1 MSEREPDETRET
13 AEGQG
18 GAEGE
23 AGTEGQGAGAVA
35 ERGSEREAERGGPP
49 PLAGTPGGR
58 RFERFTERAKKVLV
72 LAQEEAL
79 SFNHNYIG
87 TEHLLLGLLRE
98 EEGIAARVLKAM
110 KVEVDETRAAVE
122 LIVGRGTQPASGP
135 ISLTPRG
142 KRVIQLA
149 EEEARRMG
157 HFHVGTEHLL
167 LGMAVEG
174 EGIAAGV
181 LDRMGATA
189 QRVRIHVLATIATPE
204 ARAGEPAPAARNNVL
219 TCRVDDAD
227 LAAIDT
233 LLEAGVRTTR
243 SEAAS
248 WLIHAG
254 IQANRALFAQVEST
268 VAEIRQLR
276 GRAQT
281 LAQQAMEAPAT
292 DTPGTPGTPG
302 S

>member
-1 MSEREPDETRET
+1 MGEREPDEARET
-13 AEGQG
+13 AEGQAG
-18 GAEGE
+18 GAE
-23 AGTEGQGAGAVA
+23 
-35 ERGSEREAERGGPP
+35 RGAERGGPP
-49 PLAGTPGGR
+49 PPAATPGRR
-58 RFERFTERAKKVLV
+58 RFERFTERAKRVLV

-87 TEHLLLGLLRE
+87 TEHLLLGLLRV
-98 EEGIAARVLKAM
+98 EEGIAAAVLKAM

-122 LIVGRGTQPASGP
+122 LIVGRGAQAVSGP

-142 KRVIQLA
+142 KRVVQLA

-157 HFHVGTEHLL
+157 HLHVGTEHLL
-167 LGMAVEG
+167 LGMAIEG

-189 QRVRIHVLATIATPE
+189 QRVRVHVLAAIASPE
-204 ARAGEPAPAARNNVL
+204 GRAGEPAPAARNNVL

-254 IQANRALFAQVEST
+254 IQANRALFAQVEGT

-276 GRAQT
+276 GRAQS
-281 LAQQAMEAPAT
+281 LAQQAMETVPAE
-292 DTPGTPGTPG
+292 TPGPRGGAGGAGGAP
-302 S
+302 